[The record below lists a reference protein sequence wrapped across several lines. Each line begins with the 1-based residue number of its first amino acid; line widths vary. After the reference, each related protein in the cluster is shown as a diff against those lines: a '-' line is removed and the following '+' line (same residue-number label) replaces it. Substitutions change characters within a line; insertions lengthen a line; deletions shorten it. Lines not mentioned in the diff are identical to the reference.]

1 MWGPR
6 ASGNGKSSN
15 MRLVSKSNFIAFAI
29 ACMLAGASLA
39 QTRDVNEPHDDLRNV
54 VSFGYDN
61 FLVNK
66 DRGRFREDRWM
77 TDQSTGGLDRL
88 YVVSETDP
96 NGYQWILEGRA
107 LYDYDYELSLLMRKK
122 DSHYL
127 LLDFTG
133 LRRYF
138 DGSNEPWD
146 APVPELAEKSDADL
160 FVDRRTYNIEFG
172 LTPEDDQQF
181 LLGWRRLVK
190 DGKEVLLRG
199 AEGVTT
205 GSETVSSVP
214 VVANGRGI
222 TDTFYAEA
230 AQTFAEKYNLR
241 VRQEF
246 EQYHDNRKLDISSFD
261 AAGAVDKSDIV
272 DDDLGYT
279 NWRTMLMFDSTLNE
293 ENYVTA
299 NYMYNYLNNNSTR
312 DIVGYHEVTT
322 YDGGNSKRTNVGA
335 FGYRADN
342 IARVENLSLTAGLR
356 VEDSSTRSH
365 MSGSG
370 KFYNF
375 LTGEYDGPKPRV
387 ETSRL
392 DEVPVSETLRLTYQG
407 VAQTTLSFDADLE
420 QRALR
425 WSERDQHGGVL
436 SDPDLSRKA
445 DIDITDQIYTF
456 KAVRRLSRT
465 LKSTLKLRIKDLERS
480 YTDRLDETAFYPG
493 YLGSYRTTGSDVSL
507 AADCALA
514 NNATARLLYQFINES
529 IDTSLGGRTQ
539 NLEVHRG
546 AGTLSFSPAQSL
558 FLVGTFMLDN
568 YDLDTPAVGVA
579 ADHAQGSRPFD
590 FRGTSYSLLLDGTYA
605 FNAMTSCTFGFQ
617 HTEALGTVDFAG
629 DYAFDSVGLM
639 FKFKR
644 SRNQTVGVG
653 YQFLNFNSHSGSF
666 DDYSGHGLRASYT
679 YMF

>member
-1 MWGPR
+1 M
-6 ASGNGKSSN
+6 
-15 MRLVSKSNFIAFAI
+15 LV
-29 ACMLAGASLA
+29 GASLVQKCDA
-39 QTRDVNEPHDDLRNV
+39 NEPLDDLQNV
-54 VSFGYDN
+54 VSFRYDN

-66 DRGRFREDRWM
+66 DRGRFREDQWM
-77 TDQSTGGLDRL
+77 TDQSAGGLDRL
-88 YVVSETDP
+88 HVVSGTDP
-96 NGYQWILEGRA
+96 NGYQWTLEGRA
-107 LYDYDYELSLLMRKK
+107 LYDYDYEISLLMKKK

-127 LLDFTG
+127 LFDFTG
-133 LRRYF
+133 FRRYF

-146 APVPELAEKSDADL
+146 ASVPWLAERPDSDI
-160 FVDRRTYNIEFG
+160 FVDRRTYNVEFG
-172 LTPEDDQQF
+172 LTPEDGQQF
-181 LLGWRRLVK
+181 LLGWHRLVK

-205 GSETVSSVP
+205 GSETFSSVP
-214 VVANGRGI
+214 VVAEGRGI

-230 AQTFAEKYNLR
+230 AQTLAEKYNLR
-241 VRQEF
+241 IRQEF
-246 EQYHDNRKLDISSFD
+246 EQYHDDQSLDISSFD
-261 AAGAVDKSDIV
+261 ATGAVNHSDVV
-272 DDDLGYT
+272 DDNLGYT

-322 YDGGNSKRTNVGA
+322 YGGGNSKRTNVGA

-356 VEDSSTRSH
+356 VEDSSTRSR

-392 DEVPVSETLRLTYQG
+392 DEVPVSETLRLTYQRDT
-407 VAQTTLSFDADLE
+407 QTTLSFDADLE
-420 QRALR
+420 QRALH

-456 KAVRRLSRT
+456 KAVHRVSRA

-480 YTDRLDETAFYPG
+480 STDLLDETAFYPG
-493 YLGSYRTTGSDVSL
+493 YLDSYRTTGRDVSL
-507 AADCALA
+507 ATDCALA
-514 NNATARLLYQFINES
+514 NNATARLLYQFISES
-529 IDTSLGGRTQ
+529 IDTSLGGKTQ

-546 AGTLSFSPAQSL
+546 AGSLSFSPAQSL

-579 ADHAQGSRPFD
+579 ADHARGSRPFD

-605 FNAMTSCTFGFQ
+605 FNTMTSCTFGFQ

-629 DYAFDSVGLM
+629 DYAFDSIGLM
-639 FKFKR
+639 LKFRR

-666 DDYSGHGLRASYT
+666 DDYRGHGLRASYT
-679 YMF
+679 YTF